1 VAVPACADCPPGSLS
16 WARAAFL
23 YDGPVRRALMS
34 IKFGGFKARARAFA
48 PWMARTLA
56 RSPPDP
62 TTGLEP
68 LMITWVPLGKRRRR
82 ARGYDQAR
90 VLAIEVAA
98 ITGLRCRPLLE
109 RIVETAPQARRSGHA
124 RRSALRGAF
133 RAKADPPARVLLID
147 DVLTSGAT
155 AGECARVLRRAGA
168 REIGLLCAARSL
180 GGALPDRC
188 YNPAMSRP
196 GSVVAREKL
205 FR

>member
-1 VAVPACADCPPGSLS
+1 
-16 WARAAFL
+16 
-23 YDGPVRRALMS
+23 MS
-34 IKFGGFKARARAFA
+34 VKFGGSKARAGAFA
-48 PWMARTLA
+48 PWMARILA

-62 TTGLEP
+62 APARGP
-68 LMITWVPLGKRRRR
+68 LVLTWVPLGKRRLR

-90 VLAIEVAA
+90 VLATELAR
-98 ITGLRCRPLLE
+98 ITGWRCRPLLE
-109 RIVETAPQARRSGHA
+109 RVVETAPQARRSGED

-133 RAKADPPARVLLID
+133 RAAVEPPARVVLID

-168 REIGLLCAARSL
+168 LEVGLLCAARSL